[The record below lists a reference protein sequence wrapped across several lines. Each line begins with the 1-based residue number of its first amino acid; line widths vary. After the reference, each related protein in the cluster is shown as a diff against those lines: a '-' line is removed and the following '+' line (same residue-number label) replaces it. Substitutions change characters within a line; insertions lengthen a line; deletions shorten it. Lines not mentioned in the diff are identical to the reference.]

1 MKIVQI
7 GGAGH
12 AFYAYDSIKRHGFDF
27 AALSCGSCGIDTEGT
42 RNTLAA
48 IEKRGFTPKLY
59 DDYKKMAD
67 AEKPDIAIVNPQ
79 FSENAPIAEYLIKK
93 GINVFCEKPL
103 ANTTEQLDRLEFA
116 LRGGDADLMYS
127 SKKRKPSTP
136 GKLGA
141 MFGIRYEPGFRT
153 VKKAIDDGRIG
164 EIRLMDSRKSYKLG
178 TRPDFFK
185 SRETYCGIIPWVA
198 IHAIDWMRW
207 LSGEHYTNV
216 TAAHSSHSNFGNG
229 DMDITSSAQFMM
241 TNEVIAA
248 VTADMLR
255 PASAPTHGDDRVRVV
270 GTKGV
275 IELESGIVTLIN
287 GEAAGVQTLQ
297 NEPAA
302 DIFDDFLDMLEG
314 KENGLDSEGAIESTR
329 WALAA
334 RDYADM
340 MNPFG
345 RRGE

>member
-1 MKIVQI
+1 
-7 GGAGH
+7 
-12 AFYAYDSIKRHGFDF
+12 
-27 AALSCGSCGIDTEGT
+27 
-42 RNTLAA
+42 
-48 IEKRGFTPKLY
+48 
-59 DDYKKMAD
+59 
-67 AEKPDIAIVNPQ
+67 
-79 FSENAPIAEYLIKK
+79 
-93 GINVFCEKPL
+93 
-103 ANTTEQLDRLEFA
+103 
-116 LRGGDADLMYS
+116 
-127 SKKRKPSTP
+127 
-136 GKLGA
+136 
-141 MFGIRYEPGFRT
+141 
-153 VKKAIDDGRIG
+153 
-164 EIRLMDSRKSYKLG
+164 
-178 TRPDFFK
+178 
-185 SRETYCGIIPWVA
+185 
-198 IHAIDWMRW
+198 
-207 LSGEHYTNV
+207 
-216 TAAHSSHSNFGNG
+216 
-229 DMDITSSAQFMM
+229 MM